1 MIVLFYNINYLL
13 DSSVK
18 GISKA
23 GTMNTIKIIENIL
36 SPFENLAKK
45 NGIEYIEFLNGE
57 EKNKSLFKKSY
68 NADFPYLAYEVLE
81 SNPAF
86 QGRDQD
92 SPSHLE
98 LTSKYE
104 FKIFCHIYPLKRDGG
119 INDLLIIET
128 KTAVNE
134 NAGSIIEY
142 LSGVINNFFQN
153 LVVEK
158 TSSDNAD
165 KYKNEIGNIRDIQA
179 KLFPKFDEIKELD
192 IRSAYLPAEFM
203 SGTFIDGIFLDKTT
217 YQLTACDV
225 SEYGPASSFVGAAI
239 RTIIRSDASQKK
251 IPSAMI
257 ESINNKIKNI
267 ISATAGN
274 NNIFLTIYQLNLKTG
289 KVVISSLGNI
299 TTLFYTKKRN
309 GLIDVASTETGKLFS
324 NRNFL
329 RDMTINLEP
338 GDALLYYTR
347 GVRQAKAENSETEYG
362 LENLKTE
369 MKSNIES
376 GSLEIVHSII
386 ESIYEFTDYAHLNE
400 DIILIAMKRNE

>member
-1 MIVLFYNINYLL
+1 
-13 DSSVK
+13 
-18 GISKA
+18 
-23 GTMNTIKIIENIL
+23 MNAIKIIENIL
-36 SPFENLAKK
+36 APFENLAKK
-45 NGIEYIEFLNGE
+45 SGIEYIEFLNGGE
-57 EKNKSLFKKSY
+57 NNKSLFKKQYSL
-68 NADFPYLAYEVLE
+68 DFPYLAYEVLE
-81 SNPAF
+81 SNPVF
-86 QGRDQD
+86 QSRDQNM
-92 SPSHLE
+92 PVHLE

-104 FKIFCHIYPLKRDGG
+104 IKIFCHIYPLKRDSS
-119 INDLLIIET
+119 ITDLLIIET
-128 KTAVNE
+128 KAAANDNMDSVI
-134 NAGSIIEY
+134 SFI
-142 LSGVINNFFQN
+142 SGIINNFFMN

-158 TSSDNAD
+158 CSSDNAD
-165 KYKNEIGNIRDIQA
+165 KYKKEIGNMRDIQA

-203 SGTFIDGIFLDKTT
+203 SGTFIDGIFLDNTT

-239 RTIIRSDASQKK
+239 RTIIRSDALQKK

-257 ESINNKIKNI
+257 ESINNKIKNLI
-267 ISATAGN
+267 TGSAGSS
-274 NNIFLTIYQLNLKTG
+274 NIYLTIYQLNLKTG
-289 KVVISSLGNI
+289 KVVISSFGNI

-309 GLIDVASTETGKLFS
+309 GLIDIASTETGKLFS

-329 RDMTINLEP
+329 RDMTINMEP

-347 GVRQAKAENSETEYG
+347 GVKKAKAENSDTEYG
-362 LENLKTE
+362 LEKLKAE

-386 ESIYEFTDYAHLNE
+386 ESIYGFTDYAQLDE

>member
-1 MIVLFYNINYLL
+1 
-13 DSSVK
+13 
-18 GISKA
+18 
-23 GTMNTIKIIENIL
+23 MNAIKIIENIL
-36 SPFENLAKK
+36 APFENLAKK
-45 NGIEYIEFLNGE
+45 SGIEYIEFLNGGE
-57 EKNKSLFKKSY
+57 NNKSLFKKQYS
-68 NADFPYLAYEVLE
+68 ADFPYLAYEVLE

-86 QGRDQD
+86 QSRDQNT
-92 SPSHLE
+92 PAHLE
-98 LTSKYE
+98 LASKYE
-104 FKIFCHIYPLKRDGG
+104 VKIFCHIYPLKRDSS
-119 INDLLIIET
+119 ITDLLIIET
-128 KTAVNE
+128 RTAANE
-134 NAGSIIEY
+134 NIESVIAYISGII
-142 LSGVINNFFQN
+142 SNFFMS

-158 TSSDNAD
+158 FSSDNAD
-165 KYKNEIGNIRDIQA
+165 KYKKEIGNMRDIQA

-203 SGTFIDGIFLDKTT
+203 SGTFIDGIFLDNTT

-257 ESINNKIKNI
+257 ESINNKIKNLI
-267 ISATAGN
+267 TGSAGSS
-274 NNIFLTIYQLNLKTG
+274 NIYLTIYQLNLKTG
-289 KVVISSLGNI
+289 KVVISSFGNI
-299 TTLFYTKKRN
+299 TTLFYTTKRN
-309 GLIDVASTETGKLFS
+309 GLIDIASTETGKLFS

-329 RDMTINLEP
+329 RDMTINMEQ

-347 GVRQAKAENSETEYG
+347 GVRKAKAENSDTEYG
-362 LENLKTE
+362 LEKLKAE

-386 ESIYEFTDYAHLNE
+386 ESIYEFTDYAQLDE

>member
-1 MIVLFYNINYLL
+1 MDTV
-13 DSSVK
+13 
-18 GISKA
+18 
-23 GTMNTIKIIENIL
+23 KIIENIL
-36 SPFENLAKK
+36 APFENIAKK
-45 NGIEYIEFLNGE
+45 SGIEYIEFLNGGE
-57 EKNKSLFKKSY
+57 NNKSLYKKSY
-68 NADFPYLAYEVLE
+68 SADFPYLAYEVLE

-86 QGRDQD
+86 KSRDLNI
-92 SPSHLE
+92 PARLE

-104 FKIFCHIYPLKRDGG
+104 FKIFCHIYPLKRGNA
-119 INDLLIIET
+119 ITDLLIIET
-128 KTAVNE
+128 KTAADDDIESLISYISAV
-134 NAGSIIEY
+134 II
-142 LSGVINNFFQN
+142 NFFMN

-158 TSSDNAD
+158 TATDNSD
-165 KYKNEIGNIRDIQA
+165 KYKKEIGNMRDIQA

-203 SGTFIDGIFLDKTT
+203 SGTFIDGIFLDNTT
-217 YQLTACDV
+217 YQLSACDV

-257 ESINNKIKNI
+257 ESINNKIKNM
-267 ISATAGN
+267 ISGPAGSSS
-274 NNIFLTIYQLNLKTG
+274 IFLTIYQLNLKTG

-309 GLIDVASTETGKLFS
+309 GLIDLASTETGKLFS

-329 RDMTINLEP
+329 RDMTVNLEP

-347 GVRQAKAENSETEYG
+347 GVKKARPENSDTEYG
-362 LENLKTE
+362 LNKLKDE
-369 MKSNIES
+369 MKLNIES

-386 ESIYEFTDYAHLNE
+386 ESIYEFTDYAQLNE
-400 DIILIAMKRNE
+400 DIILISMKRND